1 MIFVDTNYFL
11 RYLVDDGSTQHLE
24 TINFFEFHSKRKNLL
39 TTSVVVFFEIF
50 WTLTSHYKK
59 SKQEAIGILQKLMS
73 KMAFV
78 EFDSKKILDR
88 SLGRAARGVIGLEDC
103 FNLEWAKA
111 KEITDIASFDK
122 KLVRE
127 WKQ

>member
-11 RYLVDDGSTQHLE
+11 RYFVDDGSIQHSE

-39 TTSVVVFFEIF
+39 TTSVVVFFETF

-59 SKQEAIGILQKLMS
+59 SKQEAIGILQKLIS
-73 KMAFV
+73 KMAFIK
-78 EFDSKKILDR
+78 FDSKEILAR
-88 SLGRAARGVIGLEDC
+88 SLERAAGGEISLEDC
-103 FNLEWAKA
+103 FNLEWAKSH
-111 KEITDIASFDK
+111 EIKDLASFDK

-127 WKQ
+127 WKK